1 MSKSTATQPNKE
13 DLNGLSC
20 FSDTNGIMTSTT
32 NDIAGHHITKQLGT
46 VYGLTVQAR
55 NWGVDLGAV
64 LKNKAMDRMVG
75 ECMARG
81 GNAVLAVR
89 FDVVAM
95 GALTQVCAYGTAAV
109 VEEDSESEKGK
120 KT

>member
-1 MSKSTATQPNKE
+1 VGGEIKPFTNMLYTA
-13 DLNGLSC
+13 
-20 FSDTNGIMTSTT
+20 
-32 NDIAGHHITKQLGT
+32 
-46 VYGLTVQAR
+46 R
-55 NWGVDLGAV
+55 
-64 LKNKAMDRMVG
+64 NKAMDRMVG

-81 GNAVLAVR
+81 GNAILAVR

-109 VEEDSESEKGK
+109 VEEVSESEKGK